1 MTEEKLNGLLLIDK
15 EAGISS
21 YDVIRKL
28 KRNLYSTYGKQKIGH
43 AGTLDPFATG
53 VLIIMFG
60 KATKL
65 WSLIQS
71 MEKGYRVKAEFGYE
85 TTTQDPEGEV
95 VEKVDVSKTIDE
107 KEIREALKKFTGDIS
122 QMPPIYSAKKV
133 DGQRAYKLA
142 RAGKE
147 VKLKPKDVTVH
158 SFDLVSSDWPSVVF
172 DLSVSSG
179 TYVRTLVVD
188 LAKELDSRATAVE
201 LARTYIGKHTL
212 EESVS
217 SSLIDDNFDVKKY
230 LIPIS
235 IT

>member
-1 MTEEKLNGLLLIDK
+1 MVEEKLNGLLIIDK

-28 KRNLYSTYGKQKIGH
+28 KGNLYNTYGKQKIGH

-65 WSLIQS
+65 WSLIQA
-71 MEKGYRVKAEFGYE
+71 MEKGYTVKAEFGYE

-95 VEKVDVSKTIDE
+95 VEKVETSDPISQADIE
-107 KEIREALKKFTGDIS
+107 KALKKFTGDIK
-122 QMPPIYSAKKV
+122 QMPPAYSAKKV
-133 DGQRAYKLA
+133 NGQRAYKLA
-142 RAGKE
+142 REGKE
-147 VKLKPKDVTVH
+147 VKLEPKKVTVH
-158 SFDLVSSDWPSVVF
+158 SFDVLDYEWPMVEF
-172 DLSVSSG
+172 KLAVSSG

-188 LAKELDSRATAVE
+188 LAKELGSRATAVE
-201 LARTYIGKHTL
+201 LKRTHIGKHTL
-212 EESVS
+212 EDSVS
-217 SSLIDDNFDVKKY
+217 SSEIDDDFDVKKY

-235 IT
+235 LS